1 MRQVLR
7 VSRLNLQFDQG
18 TIRNPPVFILT
29 WWTSRRSGHR
39 PMKRNLSSK
48 PLIVAK
54 GLLFLVLSG
63 LVATLLFLEAP
74 TLSTAVLLAIL
85 VWASCRF
92 YYFMFYVLE
101 QYVNPELRY
110 AGLLALLAQLSRNRG
125 NR

>member
-1 MRQVLR
+1 
-7 VSRLNLQFDQG
+7 
-18 TIRNPPVFILT
+18 
-29 WWTSRRSGHR
+29 
-39 PMKRNLSSK
+39 MKRNLSSK

-54 GLLFLVLSG
+54 GLLFLVLWG